1 MSRSRTKAQLARD
14 LLSQAEIGLDNC
26 TPAEHAL
33 IKALQGVGLALL
45 TIADAVDDQTDRIV
59 DR

>member
-1 MSRSRTKAQLARD
+1 MKDHIQARSLLA
-14 LLSQAEIGLDNC
+14 QAEIGLDNC

-33 IKALQGVGLALL
+33 IKVLQGVGFALLALE
-45 TIADAVDDQTDRIV
+45 AAVKDQTDRTV

>member
-1 MSRSRTKAQLARD
+1 MTSRRTSRTARD

-33 IKALQGVGLALL
+33 IKVLQGVGFAILSLEGA
-45 TIADAVDDQTDRIV
+45 IDEQTDRTV
-59 DR
+59 NQ